1 MVKARMRAK
10 AASASQKSS
19 DAAGKGVDA
28 KDAAAEDAEHDKT
41 LNALPKHQKRKVAKR
56 AEFLEKIR
64 VATASK
70 MKRKGKRRGGVG
82 AALSDFASLEATLGD
97 IAGGASPLARLGRAK
112 GRKVKSAVMRTKQRT
127 RLCASE
133 TGRMQAVLAHPEFR
147 SNPIAAI
154 SNHIVAALKA
164 NGGGAK
170 PDRAAATAGG
180 GEGDAGGGGAK
191 KRREKKKVELKA
203 DSDAVARSL
212 AARQISASAR
222 GVSFKGENKLGVRY
236 NNAKKNKTGGKKGS
250 KRSAKRAQETW

>member
-1 MVKARMRAK
+1 
-10 AASASQKSS
+10 
-19 DAAGKGVDA
+19 
-28 KDAAAEDAEHDKT
+28 
-41 LNALPKHQKRKVAKR
+41 
-56 AEFLEKIR
+56 
-64 VATASK
+64 

-82 AALSDFASLEATLGD
+82 AALSDFASLESTLGD
-97 IAGGASPLARLGRAK
+97 IAGGEGGASPLGRLGRMRGAK
-112 GRKVKSAVMRTKQRT
+112 GRKVRVMRGKQRT

-180 GEGDAGGGGAK
+180 GEGDAGGGGGGGAK

>member
-1 MVKARMRAK
+1 
-10 AASASQKSS
+10 
-19 DAAGKGVDA
+19 
-28 KDAAAEDAEHDKT
+28 
-41 LNALPKHQKRKVAKR
+41 
-56 AEFLEKIR
+56 
-64 VATASK
+64 

-97 IAGGASPLARLGRAK
+97 IAGGASPLARLVRAK

-180 GEGDAGGGGAK
+180 GEGDAGGGGGGGAK

>member
-1 MVKARMRAK
+1 
-10 AASASQKSS
+10 
-19 DAAGKGVDA
+19 
-28 KDAAAEDAEHDKT
+28 
-41 LNALPKHQKRKVAKR
+41 
-56 AEFLEKIR
+56 
-64 VATASK
+64 

-164 NGGGAK
+164 NGGGANG
-170 PDRAAATAGG
+170 DAGG
-180 GEGDAGGGGAK
+180 GGGGGAK